1 MAVFLVVA
9 FIFWTSYQMVACFYI
24 GVIELLFKHPF
35 QFNNAYMKKY
45 YGAKITKQKG
55 ARNFAKEFYA
65 GKTWRIKSKTY
76 RKLHPLCERCLKRG
90 IYKRAECVHHKI
102 HIDENNYMDQQIL
115 LNDNNL
121 ESLCGDCHAK
131 EHAHGTT
138 IYYEYDENGKLID
151 FTK

>member
-1 MAVFLVVA
+1 
-9 FIFWTSYQMVACFYI
+9 
-24 GVIELLFKHPF
+24 
-35 QFNNAYMKKY
+35 MKKY

-90 IYKRAECVHHKI
+90 IYKKAECVHHKI

-115 LNDNNL
+115 LNDSNL

-131 EHAHGTT
+131 EHSHGTT